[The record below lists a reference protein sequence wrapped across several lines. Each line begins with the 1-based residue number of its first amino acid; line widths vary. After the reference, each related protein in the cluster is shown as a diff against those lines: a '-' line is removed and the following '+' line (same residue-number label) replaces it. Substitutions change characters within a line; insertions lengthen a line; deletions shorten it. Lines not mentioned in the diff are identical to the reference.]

1 MLGRLADS
9 GTFVGV
15 GRHPE
20 ARPTPGLV
28 VFPLSGILLFA
39 KANRIRNRLCEL
51 VKQAGKPLQAVLIN
65 LEASPEIDVTSL
77 EMVDQL
83 RSELEESDMALHF
96 ARVSDE
102 AQDLFRHREFQERL
116 GQDHIFRGVDV
127 AVNPFLNRSVTA
139 APQVPLEPTR
149 A

>member
-9 GTFVGV
+9 GTCVDV

-20 ARPTPGLV
+20 AGPSPGLLI
-28 VFPLSGILLFA
+28 FQPRGILLFA
-39 KANRIRNRLCEL
+39 DANRIRNRLPEL
-51 VKQAGKPLQAVLIN
+51 VKPTGKPLQAVLIN

-77 EMVDQL
+77 EIVDQL
-83 RSELEESDMALHF
+83 RSELEESDVALHF

-102 AQDLFRHREFQERL
+102 AQDLFRRRLFRERL
-116 GQDHIFRGVDV
+116 GQDHVFRGVDV
-127 AVNPFLNRSVTA
+127 AANAFLNRSVTA

>member
-1 MLGRLADS
+1 MLGRLSDS

-20 ARPTPGLV
+20 ARPTPRLV
-28 VFPLSGILLFA
+28 VFPRSGILLFA

-51 VKQAGKPLQAVLIN
+51 VQQSGTPLQAVLIN
-65 LEASPEIDVTSL
+65 LEVSPEIDVTSL

-83 RSELEESDMALHF
+83 RSELEESDIALHL

-102 AQDLFRHREFQERL
+102 APDLFRHWGFQERL
-116 GQDHIFRGVDV
+116 GQGHIFRGVEV

-139 APQVPLEPTR
+139 APQVPLEPSR